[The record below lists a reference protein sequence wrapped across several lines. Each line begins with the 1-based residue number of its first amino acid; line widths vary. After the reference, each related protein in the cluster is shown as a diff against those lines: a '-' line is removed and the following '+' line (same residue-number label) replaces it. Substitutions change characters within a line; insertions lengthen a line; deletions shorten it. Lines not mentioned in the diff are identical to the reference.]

1 MWVIVKLIENEKG
14 VKMPVVILDGHGEI
28 WEFSSLEEAEN
39 MRQIF
44 QENSD
49 SGYDYIV
56 RKI

>member
-1 MWVIVKLIENEKG
+1 MWVIVKLIENERG
-14 VKMPVVILDGHGEI
+14 VKVPVILLDGHGEI
-28 WEFSSLEEAEN
+28 WEFPTIEEAES

-49 SGYDYIV
+49 SGHDYII

>member
-1 MWVIVKLIENEKG
+1 MWVIVKLIENEHK
-14 VKMPVVILDGHGEI
+14 VKMPVIILDGHGEI
-28 WEFSSLEEAEN
+28 WEFPTMEDAEN

-49 SGYDYIV
+49 SGYEYIT

>member
-14 VKMPVVILDGHGEI
+14 IKMPVIILNEDHEI
-28 WEFSSLEEAEN
+28 WEFDSENKAEK

-49 SGYDYIV
+49 SGYEYII